1 MAVVNTKSTQ
11 ITNADATPNVL
22 NNDFVAKGA
31 LFEAVATVEVA
42 AADDD
47 GSVFRMVRVPSNA
60 RISEVLRANDAI
72 TPLAPATGTV
82 YDIGVYQTADNG
94 GAAVSANLFA
104 NDIDLSIA
112 STGFAQT
119 TGVNIADCEKR
130 LWELLGLTADSFRD
144 YDICFTGAAVG
155 NGAGTL
161 SLKVRY
167 TV

>member
-31 LFEAVATVEVA
+31 LFESVATVEVA

-47 GSVFRMVRVPSNA
+47 GSVYRMVRVPSNA

-72 TPLAPATGTV
+72 TTGTV

-104 NDIDLSIA
+104 NDIDLSSA
-112 STGFAQT
+112 STGFVQT
-119 TGVNIADCEKR
+119 TGVDIANCEKR

-144 YDICFTGAAVG
+144 YDICFTGATVG
-155 NGAGTL
+155 SGAGTL